1 MSDEARTLT
10 DVVTRLRR
18 ALRTSIRADWPW
30 ESLPMAQVELLQTL
44 AERPPMKVGDLAAAL
59 RLAPNT
65 VSGLVSQLIDSGLVV
80 RGGDP
85 RDRRVARLSVSPR
98 GHEQLLLWQREHE
111 KRIGAALGKLESSER
126 EDVVRALKALDHLV
140 EHLAEPTS

>member
-18 ALRTSIRADWPW
+18 ALRTSIRSDWPW

-44 AERPPMKVGDLAAAL
+44 AERPPMKVGELAAEL

-65 VSGLVSQLIDSGLVV
+65 VSGLISQLIDNGLVI

-85 RDRRVARLSVSPR
+85 KDRRVALLSVSAR
-98 GHEQLLLWQREHE
+98 GHDQLVVWQREHE
-111 KRIGAALGKLESSER
+111 KRIGTALAKLEPTER
-126 EDVVRALKALDHLV
+126 EDVVRALAALDRLV
-140 EHLAEPTS
+140 DHLAD

>member
-1 MSDEARTLT
+1 
-10 DVVTRLRR
+10 
-18 ALRTSIRADWPW
+18 
-30 ESLPMAQVELLQTL
+30 MAQVELLQTL
-44 AERPPMKVGDLAAAL
+44 AERPPMKVGDLAGLL

-80 RGGDP
+80 RGADP

-98 GHEQLLLWQREHE
+98 GHEQLLVWQREHE
-111 KRIGAALGKLESSER
+111 KRIGAALGKLEASER

-140 EHLAEPTS
+140 EHLAEPT

>member
-1 MSDEARTLT
+1 LTNVQYYFRMSDEARTLT

-44 AERPPMKVGDLAAAL
+44 AERPPMKVGDLAAVL
-59 RLAPNT
+59 RL
-65 VSGLVSQLIDSGLVV
+65 
-80 RGGDP
+80 DP

-111 KRIGAALGKLESSER
+111 KRIGSALSKLEPAER

-140 EHLAEPTS
+140 EHLAEPT